1 MRSLP
6 RLLVPSV
13 LALAAACSSKPSNS
27 RALAAPEVAKV
38 GDAGLALA
46 APQAVPGD
54 AGLALAAPQAVP
66 GDAGLALAAPQ
77 AVPGDAGLAL
87 AAPQNVPGGGGCTY
101 TEIKGRCQLTAVGD
115 YPAMTFIGTVDG
127 KAVELAGNAVDD
139 TAAFKPF
146 RVGTS
151 AACTL
156 KFEKQGTCTPCLT
169 SVGPCGQ
176 AAWGAQSAHK

>member
-6 RLLVPSV
+6 HLLVPSV
-13 LALAAACSSKPSNS
+13 LAFAAACSSKPSNS
-27 RALAAPEVAKV
+27 PAPAAPEVAKV
-38 GDAGLALA
+38 
-46 APQAVPGD
+46 
-54 AGLALAAPQAVP
+54 
-66 GDAGLALAAPQ
+66 
-77 AVPGDAGLAL
+77 GDAGLAL

-101 TEIKGRCQLTAVGD
+101 TEIKGRCQLTAIGD

-127 KAVELAGNAVDD
+127 KPVELAGNAVDD

-156 KFEKQGTCTPCLT
+156 KFETQGTCTPCLT

-176 AAWGAQSAHK
+176 AAWGAQSAHR

>member
-38 GDAGLALA
+38 
-46 APQAVPGD
+46 GD

>member
-6 RLLVPSV
+6 HLLVPSV

-27 RALAAPEVAKV
+27 PAPAAPEVPKA
-38 GDAGLALA
+38 GDAHPALD
-46 APQAVPGD
+46 APRTVPGD
-54 AGLALAAPQAVP
+54 AGLALDAPQT
-66 GDAGLALAAPQ
+66 
-77 AVPGDAGLAL
+77 
-87 AAPQNVPGGGGCTY
+87 VPGGGGCTY

-115 YPAMTFIGTVDG
+115 YPSMTFFGTVDG

-151 AACTL
+151 VACTL
-156 KFEKQGTCTPCLT
+156 KFETHGTCTPCLT
-169 SVGPCGQ
+169 SVGQCGQ

>member
-27 RALAAPEVAKV
+27 PAPAAPEVAKV
-38 GDAGLALA
+38 GDAQRALA
-46 APQAVPGD
+46 APQTVPGD
-54 AGLALAAPQAVP
+54 AGLALDAPQT
-66 GDAGLALAAPQ
+66 
-77 AVPGDAGLAL
+77 
-87 AAPQNVPGGGGCTY
+87 VPGGGGCTY

-127 KAVELAGNAVDD
+127 KAVELAGNTVDD

-156 KFEKQGTCTPCLT
+156 KFETQGTCTPCLT
-169 SVGPCGQ
+169 SVGSCGQ